1 MLNVSGPTIWRLPK
15 FIKIE
20 LNRQSVRYFNVVRSA
35 EKKKSRKE
43 EKKDK
48 NIIDLV
54 QKFKPTNDPYEL
66 REFLF
71 NISLNF
77 L

>member
-1 MLNVSGPTIWRLPK
+1 MIQCFCGKKNVWHRGVNKMLNVSRPTIWRLLK

-43 EKKDK
+43 EKKK
-48 NIIDLV
+48 RKI
-54 QKFKPTNDPYEL
+54 KT
-66 REFLF
+66 
-71 NISLNF
+71 S
-77 L
+77 